1 MAPRTRSNPLA
12 LAVLA
17 QLWERPMHPY
27 EISMTL
33 RERRKED
40 SIRLNFG
47 SLYSVVESLE
57 KHGLIE
63 AASTEREGNR
73 PTRTIYRITD
83 AGTTE
88 AIDWMTDLVREPV
101 KEFPQFEAAL
111 SFLPLLAP
119 DDVVRLLHIR
129 AETLR
134 MTITAG
140 EAMRRAARAQGLP
153 ELFDLEAQ
161 YEAALRRAELGFVD
175 GLVARIAD
183 GSLGGVDLWR
193 TLHQQAVRDGRV
205 DPDAIAEA
213 VAALQ
218 AQLGGDPAAP

>member
-33 RERRKED
+33 RERRKEE
-40 SIRLNFG
+40 SVRLNFG

-57 KHGLIE
+57 KHKLIE
-63 AASTEREGNR
+63 AASTGREGNR
-73 PTRTIYRITD
+73 PTRTVYRLTD
-83 AGTTE
+83 AGVTE
-88 AIDWMTDLVREPV
+88 TIDWMTDLVRDPV

-119 DDVVRLLHIR
+119 DDVVRLLRIR

-134 MTITAG
+134 LRLAAN
-140 EAMRRAARAQGLP
+140 EAARQTGTEQGLP
-153 ELFDLEAQ
+153 ELFALEAV
-161 YEAALRRAELGFVD
+161 YDAAMQQAELTFVED
-175 GLVARIAD
+175 LSARIAD
-183 GSLGGVDLWR
+183 GRLGGVDLWR
-193 TLHQQAVRDGRV
+193 ALHEKASATGRIE
-205 DPDAIAEA
+205 PDDLAEA
-213 VAALQ
+213 VAALE
-218 AQLGGDPAAP
+218 ASLGGPPTT